1 MTVHTRFSIRYA
13 IGVNYRRGVYIYIY
27 IRILQ
32 FSKPNDFV
40 YESTNP

>member
-13 IGVNYRRGVYIYIY
+13 IGVNYRRGVYIYI
-27 IRILQ
+27 RILQ